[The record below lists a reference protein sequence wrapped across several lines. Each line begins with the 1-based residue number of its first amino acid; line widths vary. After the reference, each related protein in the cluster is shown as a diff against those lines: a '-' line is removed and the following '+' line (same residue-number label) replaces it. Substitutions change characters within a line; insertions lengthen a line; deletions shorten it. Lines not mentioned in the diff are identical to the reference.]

1 MRVGLITWALF
12 GVTIS
17 APLATASNIVSNPG
31 FELGLAGW
39 TINVNNA
46 WLINTRPHSGIR
58 DIESPC
64 AGGACLDP
72 VSGAFF
78 YQDLPTLV
86 GQTYN
91 LSFFAFFE
99 GAPDEIKV
107 TWGGVTALD
116 ILNPAVPDDVYAQYS
131 TTNLLATSSTTRLE
145 FFGRQDP
152 NQSLG
157 LVDIAVT
164 TPEPSTLLLI
174 GVALLIAAGL
184 RWRHSMWSRIPAAVR
199 SKYSLK

>member
-1 MRVGLITWALF
+1 M
-12 GVTIS
+12 TIS
-17 APLATASNIVSNPG
+17 APLATAGNIVVNPS
-31 FELGLAGW
+31 FELGLSGW
-39 TINVNNA
+39 TLSAGNPAPWFI
-46 WLINTRPHSGIR
+46 TSRPHSGSL

-64 AGGACLDP
+64 AGGLCLDP

-78 YQDLPTLV
+78 YQDLPTLI

-152 NQSLG
+152 NQALG
-157 LVDIAVT
+157 VDDIAVT
-164 TPEPSTLLLI
+164 TPEPSTLLLF
-174 GVALLIAAGL
+174 GVALLILAGL
-184 RWRHSMWSRIPAAVR
+184 RWRRSMWSRIPAAVR